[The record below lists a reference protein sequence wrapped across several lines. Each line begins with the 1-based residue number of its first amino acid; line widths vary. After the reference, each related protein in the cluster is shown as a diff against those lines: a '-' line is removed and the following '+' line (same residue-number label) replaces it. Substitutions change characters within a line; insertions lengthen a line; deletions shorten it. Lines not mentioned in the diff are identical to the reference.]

1 MTLANMLIY
10 HGTELCAAN
19 GPDDV
24 RKLNEQAIAQAKEFI
39 NKLEPPK
46 PPEPDLSNVQEYRS
60 A

>member
-10 HGTELCAAN
+10 HGSELCRAE
-19 GPDDV
+19 GPEAV
-24 RKLNEQAIAQAKEFI
+24 RNLNEQAVAQAREFI

-46 PPEPDLSNVQEYRS
+46 PQTDLSNVPEYRS

>member
-10 HGTELCAAN
+10 HGSELCRAE
-19 GPDDV
+19 GPEAV
-24 RKLNEQAIAQAKEFI
+24 RKLNQQAIAQAREFI

-46 PPEPDLSNVQEYRS
+46 PQTDLSNVKEYRS